1 MGNQLGFYFNADEC
15 VGCKACVIA
24 CKDIH
29 NLPTGKKFRKVLTGE
44 VGSWDLEKGVAPA
57 GVFSYSISLSCNH
70 CNNPACLAAC
80 RKGAIRKDENTG
92 AAVIDE
98 ELCVGCGLCIKAC
111 PYDAPVRFKDQKKTY
126 KCDMCLER
134 LAEGREPACVATC
147 MMRCLQVA
155 PIDEL
160 RQNHSDLKVRGFATN
175 ALLSDESIT
184 KPNIV
189 VVPHRFDTG
198 LRAEEVT
205 LTSMPEEYLNYESN
219 EEDFSDVS
227 FCVSANS

>member
-1 MGNQLGFYFNADEC
+1 MGDQLGFYFNADEC

-92 AAVIDE
+92 AVVIDE
-98 ELCVGCGLCIKAC
+98 ELCVGSRLVYKSL
-111 PYDAPVRFKDQKKTY
+111 PVR
-126 KCDMCLER
+126 R
-134 LAEGREPACVATC
+134 SG
-147 MMRCLQVA
+147 
-155 PIDEL
+155 
-160 RQNHSDLKVRGFATN
+160 
-175 ALLSDESIT
+175 
-184 KPNIV
+184 
-189 VVPHRFDTG
+189 
-198 LRAEEVT
+198 
-205 LTSMPEEYLNYESN
+205 
-219 EEDFSDVS
+219 S
-227 FCVSANS
+227 FQRSKENL